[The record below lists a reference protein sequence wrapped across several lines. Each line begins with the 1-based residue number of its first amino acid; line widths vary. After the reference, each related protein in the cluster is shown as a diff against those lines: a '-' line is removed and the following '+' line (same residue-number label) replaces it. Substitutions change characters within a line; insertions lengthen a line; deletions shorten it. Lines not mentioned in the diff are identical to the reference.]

1 MYIFILLFTTHTI
14 GISIVFFPLY
24 VGAIIIILASLSIA
38 LAFLTPYIRDVGEFV
53 NLTLNI
59 SFWLTP
65 IVYPIE
71 MIPEDKRF
79 LFEFNPFYIL
89 IRPIITIIYNNQ
101 IPSMHQTVTLA
112 LLAILSVVVSYTIY
126 RLCRKNFVYYL

>member
-1 MYIFILLFTTHTI
+1 
-14 GISIVFFPLY
+14 
-24 VGAIIIILASLSIA
+24 
-38 LAFLTPYIRDVGEFV
+38 
-53 NLTLNI
+53 
-59 SFWLTP
+59 
-65 IVYPIE
+65 

-101 IPSMHQTVTLA
+101 IPSMHQTITLA
-112 LLAILSVVVSYTIY
+112 LLVILSVLVSYTIY